1 MIIGHLPVGYLAACA
16 SEPAFGRDRVIW
28 WSLLAGSVVP
38 DLDML
43 WFFFVDHG
51 AVHHHSYLTHNPNLW
66 LGLLLVGLVLRFR
79 VLIGLGLGAVLHLAM
94 DTIAGAVVWGW
105 AGFGF
110 SGPLVVVPATQD
122 HWILSFLVHWTFGVE
137 LVLTAVAL
145 IVLWRRRVK
154 VAT

>member
-1 MIIGHLPVGYLAACA
+1 MQSTKRREIALDFHGLPKPVKGHSMIIGHLPVGYLAACA
-16 SEPAFGRDRVIW
+16 SEPAFGRDTVIW

-43 WFFFVDHG
+43 WFFFIDH
-51 AVHHHSYLTHNPNLW
+51 
-66 LGLLLVGLVLRFR
+66 
-79 VLIGLGLGAVLHLAM
+79 
-94 DTIAGAVVWGW
+94 GAVVWGW

-137 LVLTAVAL
+137 LVLTAIAL

-154 VAT
+154 VVI